1 MTTKKQSQYGSWES
15 VFTPEKII
23 EGGLRFNEIRIDN
36 QDIYFLEGR
45 PSESG
50 RSVIIKHNQDG
61 TTTDIIPKKFNSRNA
76 VHEYGGGS
84 FTVKDE
90 IVFFTNWEDQLIY
103 KVSADKITPIT
114 EPSDIPMGIRYAD
127 LTLSNDSK
135 WIFCVRETHIKDKEA
150 QNEIVAVSTISSE
163 IIVLASG
170 RDFYSSPRPNPISNQ
185 ICWLEW
191 DHPNMP
197 WDGNELYIAGF
208 DSQKIS
214 NKLKIDGSTNISIVQ
229 PEWTDKGELIY
240 ISDDSGWWNL
250 KKYSDQKI
258 SDILSEEIDHGG
270 PAWQFGFRTYFI
282 YEDCIFLKGSLNDK
296 NKGLIRKISLSGEII
311 EEIQINHTSIS
322 DLSLC
327 NDNAIYIGASP
338 TTSSQ
343 VCSLDLR
350 SSNLDILKESNTIYI
365 DNEEISIAEEII
377 FDTTSNDISYAYFY
391 KPTNKKFEGLKNE
404 KPPLLVISHGGPTGS
419 TSNSLNLSVQYWTNR
434 GFAVVDVN
442 YRGSTGYGRKY
453 RDALKGNWGVYDTDD
468 CIAAVDFLSN
478 RGLVDSSRVAIKGG
492 SAGGYTTINA
502 LTFHKRFAVGATYY
516 GIADLSVFI
525 ADTHK
530 FESRYLDALIGK
542 YPEEKE
548 KYYNRSAINFTDQL
562 SCPMIIFQGTEDKIV
577 PPSQAEIMAQ
587 GLRDKKIPFSLIMY
601 EGEQHGF
608 RKSENIKSSLES
620 ELFFYSKVL
629 KFTAFDKLNNIKI
642 ENSDR
647 L

>member
-1 MTTKKQSQYGSWES
+1 MATKKQSQYGSWES
-15 VFTPEKII
+15 IFTPEKII
-23 EGGLRFNEIRIDN
+23 EGGLKFNEIRIDN

-61 TTTDIIPKKFNSRNA
+61 TTTDIIPKKFNSRNT

-103 KVSADKITPIT
+103 KISADKITPIT

-127 LTLSNDSK
+127 LTLSNDGK
-135 WIFCVRETHIKDKEA
+135 WIFCVRETHVKDKEA

-197 WDGNELYIAGF
+197 WDGNELYIADF

-258 SDILSEEIDHGG
+258 SDILNEENDHGG

-282 YEDCIFLKGSLNDK
+282 YENCIFLKGSSKDK
-296 NKGLIRKISLSGEII
+296 NKGLIRKISLEGEII

-322 DLSLC
+322 DLSYC
-327 NDNAIYIGASP
+327 NDNVVYIGASP

-343 VCSLDLR
+343 VCSLDLS
-350 SSNLDILKESNTIYI
+350 SSNVDILKKSNTIQI

-377 FDTTSNDISYAYFY
+377 FDTTSNDIAYAYFY
-391 KPTNKKFEGLKNE
+391 KPTNTKFEGLKSE

-453 RDALKGNWGVYDTDD
+453 RDSLKGNWGVYDTDD

-525 ADTHK
+525 DDTHK
-530 FESRYLDALIGK
+530 FESRYLDSLIGK

-642 ENSDR
+642 ENSER

>member
-15 VFTPEKII
+15 IFTPEKII

-127 LTLSNDSK
+127 LTLSNDGK

-163 IIVLASG
+163 IIILASG

-197 WDGNELYIAGF
+197 WDGNELYIADF
-208 DSQKIS
+208 DSLKIS

-250 KKYSDQKI
+250 KKYSDQKT
-258 SDILSEEIDHGG
+258 SDILSEEIDYGG

-311 EEIQINHTSIS
+311 NEIQINHTSIS

-327 NDNAIYIGASP
+327 NDSAIYIGASP
-338 TTSSQ
+338 TTSSEL
-343 VCSLDLR
+343 CSLDL
-350 SSNLDILKESNTIYI
+350 STSNVDILKESNSIQI
-365 DNEEISIAEEII
+365 DSEEISIAEEII
-377 FDTTSNDISYAYFY
+377 FDTTSNEIAYAYFY
-391 KPTNKKFEGLKNE
+391 KPKNKKFEGLKNE

-419 TSNSLNLSVQYWTNR
+419 TSNSFNLSVQYWTNR

-530 FESRYLDALIGK
+530 FESRYLDSLIGK

-577 PPSQAEIMAQ
+577 PPSQAEMMAQ

-629 KFTAFDKLNNIKI
+629 KFNTFDKLNNIKI
-642 ENSDR
+642 ENSER